1 MSLLVPIS
9 CAYKLVAP
17 MHIYTNTQVRVRSN
31 DYIRCES
38 CTTCKS
44 YLVYM
49 HCMTYLTD
57 TYVHTYIHTYIHT
70 HIDTYTYT
78 CKHTHRQAHIH
89 TQMHAHIHAVQR
101 NAHTYKCIHGIH
113 TLHTGQYIDYIA
125 VVHNSYIHTC
135 M

>member
-9 CAYKLVAP
+9 FAYKLVAP

-70 HIDTYTYT
+70 HKDTYTYT
-78 CKHTHRQAHIH
+78 YKHTHTGRHTYIHKCMHIYMQYKQMHIH
-89 TQMHAHIHAVQR
+89 TDVYM
-101 NAHTYKCIHGIH
+101 HTYI
-113 TLHTGQYIDYIA
+113 TYRT
-125 VVHNSYIHTC
+125 VH
-135 M
+135 